1 MARDKEGSVVD
12 FTRGSE
18 LWLYQ
23 IRMFFEGLLSAF
35 LIASVIGLIIGGSY
49 VFLKIDRQDFG
60 YTYSHQMAKLRSSRS
75 EEAGKD
81 LMELKINGQLASMP
95 VNDVIAYTL
104 PKAQRATAV
113 IKNGFV
119 IGGLLGIGL
128 TIMLSLYWTYF
139 GKRAMKDERIRG
151 ASLVEGEQLKQMLA
165 DRDDA
170 SCYNISG
177 VPMRKGSETLNI
189 LIAGAPGSGKSQQ
202 FLALFRQIRA
212 QKKRAIVYDPSGEF
226 TQALYREGI
235 DVVLN
240 PLDARSPNW
249 NPWQEITEEYHYE
262 NMASGLIPLTNK
274 GDPFWSQAGR
284 MLLKDVYKV
293 LAKEDRRS
301 NAALY
306 DAIATSDLSE
316 LYALLQ
322 GRAGATFVDPKTE
335 KTGLNLKMTIQNQLE
350 SFSYLHDD
358 GKPFSIRKWVAEES
372 DGWLFISTREAV
384 REVLKP
390 VLSLWINVVIKA
402 VMDLPPVH
410 RERLWLAIDELPT
423 LQRLDELSL
432 SLTNTRKYG
441 LCHILGV
448 QDFSQIYDLY
458 GQDTAKTIISA
469 CQTKLLLRVT
479 DSAAAKLMSELMG
492 EAEIDEK
499 ELSRTMGVNSA
510 RDGVSF
516 YGRRNIRAIVMTS
529 EILNLP
535 DMQGYLVIPGDY
547 PVAKVKYQ
555 YVPTEKIAEAFVPR
569 KSSVVTSDQQP
580 VLENLENSEVV
591 DSSERPD
598 NRSED
603 SWKIF

>member
-35 LIASVIGLIIGGSY
+35 LIASVIGLIIGGGY

-60 YTYSHQMAKLRSSRS
+60 YTYSYQMAKLRSSRS

-95 VNDVIAYTL
+95 VNNVIAYTL
-104 PKAQRATAV
+104 PTAQRATAV

-226 TQALYREGI
+226 TQALYREGT

-301 NAALY
+301 NTALY

-372 DGWLFISTREAV
+372 DSWLFISTREAV

-410 RERLWLAIDELPT
+410 RERLWLAVDELPT

-569 KSSVVTSDQQP
+569 KSSVVTSYQQP
-580 VLENLENSEVV
+580 VLENLENSELV